1 MLRVRRSQRVMG
13 PGLRRGDGF
22 DAVVNAKFT
31 LFHAIHSMLS
41 FPYPGPAPDK
51 NNDNELRD

>member
-1 MLRVRRSQRVMG
+1 MT
-13 PGLRRGDGF
+13 GF
-22 DAVVNAKFT
+22 EAAVNAKFT

-41 FPYPGPAPDK
+41 FPYPGRVPDK